1 MSARQGSSLWE
12 GWEREA
18 GSRGDAGGAEGE
30 NENRPSPHA
39 PRLRV
44 S

>member
-18 GSRGDAGGAEGE
+18 GSRGDAGGARRGKMKTV
-30 NENRPSPHA
+30 
-39 PRLRV
+39 RLRMLRD
-44 S
+44 SA